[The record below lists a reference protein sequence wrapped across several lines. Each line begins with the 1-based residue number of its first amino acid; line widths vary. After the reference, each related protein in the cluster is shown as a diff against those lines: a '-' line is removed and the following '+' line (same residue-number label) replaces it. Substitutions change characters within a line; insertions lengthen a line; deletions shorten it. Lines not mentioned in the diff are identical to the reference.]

1 MKISNLFAAAI
12 APIILAACATV
23 AGESV
28 SENTVL
34 FENFENFDKNSGAN
48 CVIAEE
54 TAVVS
59 EENALS
65 GGKSLV
71 VDTRKSKRQYPLALS
86 ILSPKFE
93 KGYAYK
99 LTFKYSTPEIGGGET
114 PTFFVYMCYGKTS
127 NTRDAVLGAQK
138 NTLLFKTSKHSDT
151 LSATF
156 LVQADGERKI
166 EITSAGGGV
175 LKIDDIKIEKLPMPK
190 YAWLFEDGAFKYFR
204 RPPMSGKGFNDADP
218 ALSIPREKF
227 CPFIDKYG
235 QYMHRN
241 WKNKIL
247 TDADLKTRLSEEQS
261 FEKKLGAI
269 PNRDKYFGLL
279 DPDRKY
285 AATGHFRAQKIGG
298 KWWLITPDGNL
309 FWSHGIDCVGATAPT
324 IITNRAE
331 YFADVSDKKYEKTA
345 YWSRLLEGKFQTYN
359 FYLRNIDKK
368 YGDDAKNYNAV
379 APRRMRSWGVNTYG
393 AWTRPE
399 LLENSEIP
407 FALFTS
413 AKAPKKLE
421 SQKKLNAYWQPVPDY
436 FDENFERLTLEA
448 VAKSARLMNSPYCVG
463 VFVDNELP
471 WQTETLVLPAA
482 ILSCKADQPAK
493 IEFKKMLEKKYGE
506 IEKLNAAWNSK
517 YAGWDDFLAKTDFV
531 PKTKS
536 GKNDMLRIERKF
548 YEKYFRTCRKAV
560 KRVAPDTLYLGC
572 RLAWTNELVEK
583 SASKFCDVMSYNLYR
598 DDVSAFK
605 LPKNAKDKP
614 VIVGEFHF
622 GNQDRGVFGGGLR
635 ACATMPERIEK
646 YNTYVLS
653 AVENPIIVGAHWF
666 QYYDQP
672 TTGRVGDGE
681 NYSVGFVDIADTPV
695 YEAVEAARKIAEEM
709 YATRLSNERK
719 VKITEQKTITY

>member
-1 MKISNLFAAAI
+1 MKIANIYAAAF
-12 APIILAACATV
+12 APIILVACATV
-23 AGESV
+23 AGKSV

-34 FENFENFDKNSGAN
+34 FENFENFDTTNAAN
-48 CVIAEE
+48 CVVPEE
-54 TAVVS
+54 TAAIS
-59 EENALS
+59 EENPLS

-71 VDTRKSKRQYPLALS
+71 VDTRESKRQYPLALS

-99 LTFKYSTPEIGGGET
+99 LTFKYSTPADEKWNA
-114 PTFFVYMCYGKTS
+114 PTFFVYMRHGKTQQ
-127 NTRDAVLGAQK
+127 TRDAVLGAQK
-138 NTLLFKTSKHSDT
+138 NTMLFKTQKPSDT
-151 LSATF
+151 LTATF
-156 LVQADGERKI
+156 LAQADGERRI

-204 RPPMSGKGFNDADP
+204 VPPMAGKGFNDTDP

-227 CPFIDKYG
+227 FPFIDKYG
-235 QYMHRN
+235 QYMHRD
-241 WKNKIL
+241 WKNKIAS
-247 TDADLKTRLSEEQS
+247 DADLKKHLADERD

-269 PNRDKYFGLL
+269 PNRDKYAGLV

-285 AATGHFRAQKIGG
+285 AGTGHFRTQKIDG

-309 FWSHGIDCVGATAPT
+309 FWSHGIDCVGASAPT
-324 IITNRAE
+324 ITTNREE
-331 YFADVSDKKYEKTA
+331 YFADLSDKKYAKKA
-345 YWSRLLEGKFQTYN
+345 YWSRMIGGEFMTYN
-359 FYLRNIDKK
+359 FFARNIDKK
-368 YGDDAKNYNAV
+368 YGDAAKSYDSV
-379 APRRMRSWGVNTYG
+379 APRRMRAWGTNTYG
-393 AWTRPE
+393 AWTKRE
-399 LLENSEIP
+399 LLENSKTP
-407 FALFTS
+407 YALFTS
-413 AKAPKKLE
+413 AKNPRKLE

-436 FDENFERLTLEA
+436 FDKDFERLTLEN
-448 VAKSARLMNSPYCVG
+448 VAKSAHLMNSPYCVG

-482 ILSCKADQPAK
+482 ILSCKPDQPAK

-506 IEKLNAAWNSK
+506 IEKLNAAWGSK
-517 YAGWDDFLAKTDFV
+517 YASWDDFLAKTDFV

-536 GKNDMLRIERKF
+536 GKADMLKIEKKF

-560 KRVAPDTLYLGC
+560 KSVAPDTLYLGC
-572 RLAWTNELVEK
+572 RIAWTNELVEK
-583 SASKFCDVMSYNLYR
+583 SAAKFCDVVSYNLYR

-614 VIVGEFHF
+614 VIIGEFHF

-635 ACATMPERIEK
+635 ACATMSERIEK
-646 YNTYVLS
+646 YNTYVMS

-666 QYYDQP
+666 QYVDQP
-672 TTGRVGDGE
+672 ATGRVNDGE

-695 YEAVEAARKIAEEM
+695 YEAVEAARKIAEDM
-709 YATRLSNERK
+709 YAARLSGERK